1 MISHLF
7 TALAA
12 MSLVAN
18 ASAQQQPPT
27 VNLLPVSNLQYGSY
41 DFDEGFTATN
51 GANRQ
56 IGPDLLFD
64 TIPGA
69 AYYYASVSNPDKQE
83 LMDSLHLPNRGLSG
97 EEQVNGMTWN
107 YCEAGSTSY
116 FDAYVSLYRDTVA
129 CIGPSVWVPGQPSFA
144 DCLYGVN
151 NLPGMGC
158 WQVTIDLSG
167 GFECTLPDSTNPQSG
182 PEGSTGW
189 SVTPLISGSPA
200 MGNIIHAGPPPP
212 GSQPIFEWR
221 DWKGTYFGS
230 YVYGG
235 CFGGGGS
242 HIDFKVALYGT
253 AVDVQ
258 YCHGSNPLDTLTLCA
273 RDNPENGAP
282 WRFSVTGV
290 GGAGRFFLLIQPDGI
305 GGTDVCDQVTMAGNG
320 GNFTRQVSLS
330 GARPHSLGVRTGDFS
345 TNINV
350 PANPVDARVLFQVA
364 CFPLTGPIAPA
375 NVGAASNGINTT
387 L

>member
-1 MISHLF
+1 MISRLA

-12 MSLVAN
+12 VIFVAS
-18 ASAQQQPPT
+18 ASAQQPPPPT

-41 DFDEGFTATN
+41 DFDNGFTATN
-51 GANRQ
+51 GANRR
-56 IGPDLLFD
+56 IGPDTLFD
-64 TIPGA
+64 TTSGP

-83 LMDSLHLPNRGLSG
+83 LLDSLHLPNRGLSG
-97 EEQVNGMTWN
+97 EEQVNGFSWH
-107 YCEAGSTSY
+107 YCEGGGIAY
-116 FDAYVSLYRDTVA
+116 FDAYVSLYQDTVA
-129 CIGPSVWVPGQPSFA
+129 CVGPSDWIPGQPSFA
-144 DCLYGVN
+144 DCLYSVN
-151 NLPGMGC
+151 GLPGLGC

-189 SVTPLISGSPA
+189 SVTPLGPSPLLGP
-200 MGNIIHAGPPPP
+200 MMYAGIPPP

-235 CFGGGGS
+235 CYGTS
-242 HIDFKVALYGT
+242 ANPIDFMVALYGT

-282 WRFSVTGV
+282 WHFSVTGV
-290 GGAGRFFLLIQPDGI
+290 GGAGRFFLFIQPDGI

-330 GARPHSLGVRTGDFS
+330 GARPHSLGVRTSDFS

-350 PANPVDARVLFQVA
+350 PANPVDARVIFQVA